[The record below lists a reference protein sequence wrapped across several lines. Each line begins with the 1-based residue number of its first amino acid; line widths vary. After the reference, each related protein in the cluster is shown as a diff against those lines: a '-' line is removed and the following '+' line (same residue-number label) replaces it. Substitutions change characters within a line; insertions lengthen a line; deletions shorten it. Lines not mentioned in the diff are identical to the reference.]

1 MKHTIGC
8 YPQKASPQR
17 AVSNL
22 SKLSTKR
29 SSKYLVTCTT
39 LDSHFADTVGPIKME
54 IFGDKGTTK
63 RDTLQ
68 FPREKVIITD
78 VIIVTSL

>member
-1 MKHTIGC
+1 MSTCHPK
-8 YPQKASPQR
+8 KATPQR

-29 SSKYLVTCTT
+29 SAKYLVTCTT
-39 LDSHFADTVGPIKME
+39 LDSHFADTVGPVKME

-68 FPREKVIITD
+68 FPREKVIIID
-78 VIIVTSL
+78 EIIMRPL